1 MSDLDRRQ
9 FFKGILDSLVQVAG
23 TVVLASATA
32 SIAKAQAG
40 QSAGAELPEDLQGRA
55 DRLAAAA
62 NVPAEE
68 TSATNCEF
76 LNGAF
81 LNTPL
86 GSFANGSR
94 PAVQPVPPIGVFR
107 NLPQGGVFRNAPL
120 GSFRNTALGPFANG
134 GWRNDPWGGF
144 RNGGWSN
151 SPWRNW

>member
-1 MSDLDRRQ
+1 MSDFDRRQ
-9 FFKGILDSLVQVAG
+9 FLKGILNSLVQVAG

-107 NLPQGGVFRNAPL
+107 NLPV
-120 GSFRNTALGPFANG
+120 STFRNTPLSTFRNSGFGPFANG
-134 GWRNDPWGGF
+134 GWPNVGWGGF
-144 RNGGWSN
+144 HNGGWPN
-151 SPWRNW
+151 GVWRNWW